1 MRRVMRSSGDL
12 IADRRYQYA
21 SELAREGDAAAAAEL
36 FEQAL
41 ERAPRWADA
50 WFALA
55 RARRDSHDPAGAAAA
70 FREALRHD
78 PADVLGASL
87 ELARLD
93 ASARI
98 DAAPLA
104 YVKGLFNSYAEDFDK
119 ALVERL
125 AYATPQKLAAMVAAM
140 GGVEPRHF
148 SRVLDLGCGTGL
160 SGEAFVASAGWLEG
174 VDLADAMVAA
184 ARDKGVYDS
193 LACSDILS
201 FLGASEHRYDLI
213 VAADVFIYFGDLK
226 HVFAAVSAKLASGA
240 LFAFS
245 VERSADQDVALR
257 DSLRFAHSA
266 NYVTAALQGAGLE
279 VANIEQAVL
288 RKDRGADVEGL
299 LVVARKPV
307 AMTEGLPQDA
317 SQNQTVLASKLN

>member
-1 MRRVMRSSGDL
+1 MRSSGDL
-12 IADRRYQYA
+12 IADRRYQYGQ
-21 SELAREGDAAAAAEL
+21 ELAREGDHAAAIDL

-41 ERAPRWADA
+41 ERAAQWPDA

-55 RARRDSHDPAGAAAA
+55 RARAANYDPAGAASA
-70 FREALRHD
+70 FREALRLD
-78 PADVLGASL
+78 PADALGASL
-87 ELARLD
+87 ELSRID
-93 ASARI
+93 ASVEI

-104 YVKGLFNSYAEDFDK
+104 YVEGLFNSYAEDFDK

-125 AYATPQKLAAMVAAM
+125 GYATPQRLAAVVRSMSGAGA
-140 GGVEPRHF
+140 RHF
-148 SRVLDLGCGTGL
+148 QRVLDLGCGTGL

-174 VDLADAMVAA
+174 VDLSEAMLEE
-184 ARDKGVYDS
+184 ARVKGVYNE
-193 LACSDILS
+193 LTHNDIVS
-201 FLGASEHRYDLI
+201 FLGNATNAYDLI

-226 HVFAAVSAKLASGA
+226 RLFAAAAARLVPGG

-245 VERSADQDVALR
+245 VERGAGTDVTLR

-266 NYVTAALQGAGLE
+266 EYVRAALNGAGLE

-288 RKDRGADVEGL
+288 RKDRGADIEGL

-307 AMTEGLPQDA
+307 EAVEPRAHDA
-317 SQNQTVLASKLN
+317 ASTQPPFIAKPN